1 VTLFDWFWIWLLI
14 LWTHVFCICHLRSIA
29 NMLTCW
35 VPHSFDSFYLWCW
48 FFANPA
54 PAPAG
59 FEFIN
64 PAKSG
69 FGRIWKIGIRYIHI
83 DYLPTIGWFT
93 NAVHRSTSSSLSE
106 VLLVVILTGSVWC
119 SIYTVGHKKRATL
132 FGIITSMF
140 RGGFLHFLH
149 QWKREKML

>member
-1 VTLFDWFWIWLLI
+1 MVFGCSKVSKNKILLI
-14 LWTHVFCICHLRSIA
+14 TSTGKSLA

-64 PAKSG
+64 PANSG
-69 FGRIWKIGIRYIHI
+69 SGRIRKIGIRYIPRLTTHQI
-83 DYLPTIGWFT
+83 NSVIS
-93 NAVHRSTSSSLSE
+93 HQRITSDIISLN
-106 VLLVVILTGSVWC
+106 LHHFRDVILKYKPNNIKCHWQCCEVFKYFKYLNT
-119 SIYTVGHKKRATL
+119 I
-132 FGIITSMF
+132 
-140 RGGFLHFLH
+140 
-149 QWKREKML
+149 